1 MTTTQKTNNLQEIF
15 LTQARRE
22 RRPVTMF
29 LMNGFQ
35 MRGCITGFDAFTVVL
50 NSDGKLALITAT
62 TTGEGDAA
70 KTTVTTTGLYGLA
83 PDSIK
88 ADEEGPVWLTG
99 EYFADSLALPEGVT
113 IADVEVALRNI
124 GIFLK

>member
-1 MTTTQKTNNLQEIF
+1 MSMDLAVKTYRYEPNHFE
-15 LTQARRE
+15 AGVG
-22 RRPVTMF
+22 PVAKAVKVASAD
-29 LMNGFQ
+29 
-35 MRGCITGFDAFTVVL
+35 IPAHAPVVL
-50 NSDGKLALITAT
+50 NSDGELALVTAT

-70 KTTVTTTGLYGLA
+70 KTTVTTTGLYGVT

-88 ADEEGPVWLTG
+88 KDEEGPVYLTG

-113 IADVEVALRNI
+113 AADVEIPLRNI